1 MKDKYVCNHC
11 GEIFYDNELTPIFSW
26 EGEGCMR
33 GQLFEGYK
41 CPECGSE
48 VNDVRD
54 VCPSCFYYYCE
65 GDQCMHGE
73 PDIPDNMKRECL
85 REV

>member
-54 VCPSCFYYYCE
+54 VCPGCFYYYGE
-65 GDQCMHGE
+65 GDQCMYGE
-73 PDIPDNMKRECL
+73 PDITDNMKRECL
-85 REV
+85 SEV

>member
-54 VCPSCFYYYCE
+54 VCPGCFYYYGE
-65 GDQCMHGE
+65 GDQCMYGE
-73 PDIPDNMKRECL
+73 PDIPYNMKRECL
-85 REV
+85 SEV

>member
-48 VNDVRD
+48 VSDVRD
-54 VCPSCFYYYCE
+54 VCPGCFYYYGE
-65 GDQCMHGE
+65 GDQCMYGE

-85 REV
+85 SEV

>member
-41 CPECGSE
+41 CPECGRE

-54 VCPSCFYYYCE
+54 VCPGCFYYYGE
-65 GDQCMHGE
+65 GDQCMYGE

-85 REV
+85 SEV

>member
-48 VNDVRD
+48 VNDV
-54 VCPSCFYYYCE
+54 
-65 GDQCMHGE
+65 CMVNL
-73 PDIPDNMKRECL
+73 I
-85 REV
+85 

>member
-41 CPECGSE
+41 CPEYHHTKCIAHIE
-48 VNDVRD
+48 RHKIN
-54 VCPSCFYYYCE
+54 
-65 GDQCMHGE
+65 
-73 PDIPDNMKRECL
+73 K
-85 REV
+85 

>member
-11 GEIFYDNELTPIFSW
+11 GKIFYDNELTPIFSW

-33 GQLFEGYK
+33 GQLFEDYK

-54 VCPSCFYYYCE
+54 VCPGCFYYYGE
-65 GDQCMHGE
+65 GDQCMYGE

-85 REV
+85 SEV

>member
-11 GEIFYDNELTPIFSW
+11 GEIFDDYELTPIFSW

-54 VCPSCFYYYCE
+54 VCPGCFYYYGE
-65 GDQCMHGE
+65 GDQCMYGE

-85 REV
+85 SEV

>member
-54 VCPSCFYYYCE
+54 VCPGCFYYYGE
-65 GDQCMHGE
+65 GDQCMYGE